1 MKDRTV
7 IFLVPLLGMVLGF
20 LIAQNLTFAV
30 TEELSLYLAVGLVI
44 TVDILAEAVRHY
56 LNNRFVLKRTLM
68 NYGFYVLLS
77 LFFLKIGYLV
87 RVDLYIA
94 LFIVFGIRLF
104 SNLSYISQKCFSKA

>member
-7 IFLVPLLGMVLGF
+7 IFLIPVLGTILGF
-20 LIAQNLTFAV
+20 FIAQNVTFV
-30 TEELSLYLAVGLVI
+30 ITEELSLYLAVGLVI
-44 TVDILAEAVRHY
+44 TADILAEAVRHY
-56 LNNRFVLKRTLM
+56 LNDRFVLKRTLM
-68 NYGFYVLLS
+68 NYVFYVALS
-77 LFFLKIGYLV
+77 FFFLKIGYLV